1 MLILLAALSA
11 VGAAPASAAAA
22 DGPPVQI
29 WMNRDRRFREGE
41 RVRLQ
46 IDAEVDGFLLV
57 LNYEPDGRVR
67 VLFPLDPRDDARV
80 RAGRRYEVR
89 DQGGETAFRAGP
101 DGTGLVYSA
110 ISPDP
115 WRFDDIV
122 QGDRWDYDRLTINRA
137 SDNAEAELTELVQ
150 QLAGSG
156 GFDYDVAG
164 YRVYGV
170 TTTYS
175 YDDYYSGGD
184 YHSRGPIYV
193 YDDYL
198 YCNDWYWRFNGCNR
212 WPYDGG
218 WSISFGFG
226 SYGYGYWPYR
236 YGYYPYRYGYSPY
249 GSYGYYPHG
258 YYPSYPYRPSF
269 PVGHLPVI
277 AGRPRSYTIFPR
289 TGIGTASGT
298 RFGSGTRGAVGTS
311 GRTAS
316 LPPVNWR
323 PRSVARPAAD
333 RGSEITRGS
342 DQRRVVMPPA
352 RRARSDNPTG
362 TVPGVRN
369 DGERGRPSNSEP
381 RARGNDGRG
390 RPSSSEPRARGDGPR
405 GRPSY
410 SEPRVRSDDAR
421 GRPSYSEPRVR
432 SDDPRGRLSYSE
444 PRARSDDARGRP
456 SYSEPRVRGDD
467 ARGRPSYSE
476 PRARN
481 DDGRSRGNYNPPARA
496 QPRSY
501 SPPPRSEPSNRGGG
515 GGGGVRASGGGGGGH
530 SRPAYS
536 SPSRSRR
543 P

>member
-1 MLILLAALSA
+1 MLTLLVAVSAA
-11 VGAAPASAAAA
+11 GAATASSVVA

-29 WMNRDRRFREGE
+29 WMNNDRRFREGD

-57 LNYEPDGRVR
+57 LNYEPDGRIR
-67 VLFPLDPRDDARV
+67 VLFPLDPRDDSRV

-122 QGDRWDYDRLTINRA
+122 QGDRWDYDRLTVNRA
-137 SDNAEAELTELVQ
+137 SDNPEADLTELVQ
-150 QLAGSG
+150 PLAGSG
-156 GFDYDVAG
+156 GFDYDVAE

-170 TTTYS
+170 TTTTYAS
-175 YDDYYSGGD
+175 DDYAYDDYY
-184 YHSRGPIYV
+184 SRGPIYV
-193 YDDYL
+193 YNDYS
-198 YCNDWYWRFNGCNR
+198 YCNGWYGC
-212 WPYDGG
+212 YDCCFRSG

-236 YGYYPYRYGYSPY
+236 YGYYPYRYGYYP
-249 GSYGYYPHG
+249 YGYYSHG
-258 YYPSYPYRPSF
+258 YYPYYPYRPSF
-269 PVGHLPVI
+269 PVGHGPVI

-298 RFGSGTRGAVGTS
+298 RFGSGTRGTIGTS
-311 GRTAS
+311 GRTGS
-316 LPPVNWR
+316 LPPINWR
-323 PRSVARPAAD
+323 PRSVARPAGD

-342 DQRRVVMPPA
+342 DQRGVVMPPA
-352 RRARSDNPTG
+352 RRARSDNPG
-362 TVPGVRN
+362 GGVPGVRN
-369 DGERGRPSNSEP
+369 DGARGRPSNSEP
-381 RARGNDGRG
+381 RARGNDARG
-390 RPSSSEPRARGDGPR
+390 RPSSPEPRARGEG
-405 GRPSY
+405 
-410 SEPRVRSDDAR
+410 AR
-421 GRPSYSEPRVR
+421 GRP
-432 SDDPRGRLSYSE
+432 SYSE

-456 SYSEPRVRGDD
+456 SYSEPGVRSDVG
-467 ARGRPSYSE
+467 RGRPSYSE
-476 PRARN
+476 PRARSDDARGRLSYSEPRVRSDVGRGRPSYSEPRARS
-481 DDGRSRGNYNPPARA
+481 DDGRSRGNYAPPARV

-530 SRPAYS
+530 SRPSS